1 MMQAPKIIY
10 FKKIP
15 ANNGDLYVIKDS
27 DLTKFSIKRVFTV
40 VANKNSIRGKHAH
53 KKCIQI
59 LNCPIGKIKI
69 ECIDKHKKKKFFLL
83 NNPKVGLI
91 VYPMTWCVQKYLL
104 KRSLLVCL
112 CNKKYSENDYI
123 RSFKNFLNY

>member
-1 MMQAPKIIY
+1 MMQVPKIIT

-15 ANNGDLYVIKDS
+15 ASNGDLYVIKDS

-59 LNCPIGKIKI
+59 LNCPMGKIKI
-69 ECIDKHKKKKFFLL
+69 ECIDKHKKKKIFFI
-83 NNPKVGLI
+83 K
-91 VYPMTWCVQKYLL
+91 
-104 KRSLLVCL
+104 
-112 CNKKYSENDYI
+112 
-123 RSFKNFLNY
+123 